1 MYQSAASLLGVADP
15 FKNPALLLTSSFQQ
29 GKSPTKTLETMAW
42 NITTNS
48 LYFFCLI
55 ALLSVR
61 AEHPLFKPFCH
72 KAPWTV
78 AAVSA

>member
-15 FKNPALLLTSSFQQ
+15 FKNPALLLRSSFQQ
-29 GKSPTKTLETMAW
+29 RKSPTKNLRNCGLEH
-42 NITTNS
+42 N
-48 LYFFCLI
+48 YQQFGFFCLI

-72 KAPWTV
+72 KAP
-78 AAVSA
+78 